1 MNDINIE
8 NVIIQGLDK
17 IKIPVMTRVRQNI
30 SDEPV
35 KDIASA
41 IQHQI
46 AGTDF
51 GNRIKQGDKI
61 AIGVGSRGIDQIKEV
76 VKETVKV
83 IKALGGEAF
92 IVPAMGSHGGAN
104 ALGQKE
110 VLNSYGITAD
120 YVGAPVKSSMDVVD
134 LGKTPCGIPVFF
146 DKHAYNAD
154 AIVAINRIKAHTDF
168 TGPIESGLLKML
180 AIGFGKHKG
189 AAVIHSY
196 GFDKFH
202 QIIPE
207 VGKYILEK
215 APISLGIALLENGHD
230 HLCKIKALSPLNM
243 EKEEAI
249 LLQEEK
255 KLLPRIPFKNLD
267 VLIIDEIGKN
277 ISGSSMDTNVVGRIK
292 PVGIEIKYIVVL
304 GLSVET
310 HGNASGIGI
319 ADFTTKKV
327 LQELDF
333 NSTYINALTS
343 RVIHTAKLPMILT
356 NDEIAIKTALLLAN
370 KGPEAVK
377 MARIKNTLNLIEL
390 DISPGLL
397 NEALNNNRIKPI
409 KTNPLIFNRDGEI
422 ETKPVLTTCRSS
434 SKEN

>member
-1 MNDINIE
+1 
-8 NVIIQGLDK
+8 
-17 IKIPVMTRVRQNI
+17 
-30 SDEPV
+30 
-35 KDIASA
+35 
-41 IQHQI
+41 
-46 AGTDF
+46 
-51 GNRIKQGDKI
+51 
-61 AIGVGSRGIDQIKEV
+61 
-76 VKETVKV
+76 
-83 IKALGGEAF
+83 
-92 IVPAMGSHGGAN
+92 
-104 ALGQKE
+104 
-110 VLNSYGITAD
+110 
-120 YVGAPVKSSMDVVD
+120 
-134 LGKTPCGIPVFF
+134 
-146 DKHAYNAD
+146 
-154 AIVAINRIKAHTDF
+154 
-168 TGPIESGLLKML
+168 
-180 AIGFGKHKG
+180 
-189 AAVIHSY
+189 
-196 GFDKFH
+196 
-202 QIIPE
+202 
-207 VGKYILEK
+207 
-215 APISLGIALLENGHD
+215 
-230 HLCKIKALSPLNM
+230 LSPLNM